1 MSGEVPAR
9 ALPRDYQD
17 VVASGIEALRS
28 IETALAPGASD
39 NGDPAQLRALRD
51 VRSLAARL
59 ANPVPQAWTHNYMLT
74 ILSPLD
80 LEVLEDQELASTDP
94 RTRRSLQAL
103 RRFLADY
110 LAG

>member
-1 MSGEVPAR
+1 MSGEVPVR
-9 ALPRDYQD
+9 ALPRDYHD
-17 VVASGIEALRS
+17 VVASGIKALRG
-28 IETALAPGASD
+28 IETALAAGSSVD
-39 NGDPAQLRALRD
+39 RDPAQLRALRD

-74 ILSPLD
+74 ILSRLD

-94 RTRRSLQAL
+94 HTRRSLQAL
-103 RRFLADY
+103 RRFLTDY